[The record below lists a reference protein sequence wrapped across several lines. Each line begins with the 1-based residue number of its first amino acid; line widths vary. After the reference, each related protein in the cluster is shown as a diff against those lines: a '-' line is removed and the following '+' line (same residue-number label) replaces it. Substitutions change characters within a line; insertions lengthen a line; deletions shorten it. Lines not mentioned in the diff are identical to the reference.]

1 MTDTRRISSTRWWNR
16 KNLWILLIFSIFLIF
31 IRISKGS
38 FYKDL
43 YYFISKPFWP
53 GQFQREILLKS
64 SEQEIKIKLDQLQKD
79 NLRLRK
85 LLSLQ
90 RLSDKDKINSS
101 IISRKS
107 ESWWNQLIL
116 NKHYL
121 HQIVF

>member
-107 ESWWNQLIL
+107 EI
-116 NKHYL
+116 KGKKM
-121 HQIVF
+121 VC